1 MTTNETQLSKLLE
14 AASHR
19 DGESSLAALRDMAE
33 SARARLSVAGATT
46 YPEWFDRVANVLMNS
61 KDYFGAEQRIECLL
75 ACAQWF
81 QKEGKYP
88 LGVAAAEKAVEV
100 AEHTDSFALLRRCY
114 SVLGNL
120 HNATKDY
127 VQATVCYARAV
138 EIARSTGDRVGE
150 CAGIAN
156 LAAARLHS
164 GLLEESRTLN
174 ALVIEMAT
182 ELERL
187 DPRLKAVKQQ
197 ANANVALASLLLGDL
212 FIGRNNIEDAVNC
225 GPQPDTKLDAYN
237 RVIMEYIYV
246 RILSKASEYDSA
258 RERAA
263 VARNFAAMA
272 DSEPAN
278 VQASLAETTCD
289 LNFGKYD
296 IALSRLRKL
305 YEGARH
311 SETARRDI
319 LEALILGHEKAGNH
333 LESRKYHSAYLNAM
347 SDAQRKSARAQ
358 LDALKR
364 QFKLPDTTTDPSRTV
379 LPRDVFEKLRQRGD
393 QIWQSFRA
401 KLEAMAV
408 LAELRDDATGE
419 HAFRVGRLSG
429 IFAQRLGYSEHE
441 IREIELAARLH
452 DIGKLIVPDV
462 ILQKRGKLVDAE
474 VEVMRRHTTEG
485 AAILTEVKHEAF
497 RPAAEIA
504 LHHHE
509 WWNGKGYPR
518 GISGDEIPEIARI
531 TALVDVFDA
540 LSHKR
545 PYKPAWDFNRCVATI
560 REHRGSQFEPR
571 LCDMFLDLIAE
582 LYAQHRGQLDSFL
595 GSDADRSPIVNANR
609 LIDRLISDHK
619 SVLL

>member
-1 MTTNETQLSKLLE
+1 MTTNETDLAKLLQ
-14 AASHR
+14 AAAQA
-19 DGESSLAALRDMAE
+19 DDENSLSALRDMAQA
-33 SARARLSVAGATT
+33 ARVRLSLGGTSAH
-46 YPEWFDRVANVLMNS
+46 PEWFDRVANLLMNS

-88 LGVAAAEKAVEV
+88 LGVAAAEKAVEI
-100 AEHTDSFALLRRCY
+100 AEHTESFGLLRRCY
-114 SVLGNL
+114 SLLGNL
-120 HNATKDY
+120 HNSTKDY

-174 ALVIEMAT
+174 ALVIEMAN
-182 ELERL
+182 ELEKQ
-187 DPRLKAVKQQ
+187 DARLKAVKQQ
-197 ANANVALASLLLGDL
+197 AHANVALASLLLGDL
-212 FIGRNNIEDAVNC
+212 FIGRNNIEDAVNR
-225 GPQPDTKLDAYN
+225 GPQPDTKFDAYQ

-246 RILSKASEYDSA
+246 RILSKASEYDAA
-258 RERAA
+258 RERAEI
-263 VARNFAAMA
+263 ARNFASIAN
-272 DSEPAN
+272 SEPAN

-296 IALSRLRKL
+296 IALSRLKKL
-305 YEGARH
+305 YEASRN
-311 SETARRDI
+311 SEAARRDI
-319 LEALILGHEKAGNH
+319 LEALILGNDKAGNH
-333 LESRKYHSAYLNAM
+333 LEARKLHSTYLNTL

-364 QFKLPDTTTDPSRTV
+364 QFKLPDTTVDPNRTV
-379 LPRDVFEKLRQRGD
+379 LPKDVFEKLRQRGD

-419 HAFRVGRLSG
+419 HAFRVGRLSA
-429 IFAQRLGYSEHE
+429 IFAAKLGYSEHE
-441 IREIELAARLH
+441 VKEIELAARLH
-452 DIGKLIVPDV
+452 DLGKLVVPDV
-462 ILQKRGKLVDAE
+462 ILQKRGKLVEAE
-474 VEVMRRHTTEG
+474 VEVMRKHTTEG
-485 AAILTEVKHEAF
+485 AAILMEVKHEAF

-504 LHHHE
+504 LCHHE
-509 WWNGKGYPR
+509 WWDGSGYPR
-518 GISGDEIPEIARI
+518 RLVGDEIPEIARI

-545 PYKPAWDFNRCVATI
+545 PYKPAWEFERCLATI
-560 REHRGSQFEPR
+560 KELRGTQFEPR
-571 LCDMFLDLIAE
+571 LCDVFVVLVAD
-582 LYAQHRGQLDSFL
+582 LYAEHRGRLDDFL
-595 GSDADRSPIVNANR
+595 GTDADRSPIVNANR
-609 LIDRLISDHK
+609 LIDRLITDHR
-619 SVLL
+619 SALL